1 MLMACPREGVGC
13 PPGHATK
20 GGPLGP
26 ALVHQKRH
34 HTFQGAQQM
43 LLGTWALPQCT
54 GNGTTCPKGPTPF
67 HGGCARASAGGQCRC
82 WGGLQCWGQS
92 LKWVFPNNQQAIG
105 LASWPGAA
113 STARLH
119 SGGPGVWPRAPQKK
133 IIDGCSHRGTAI
145 AKFVSNGGGLCSLH
159 HCCQNGPLLLCCCL
173 LPPHGLA
180 VLLLLLLLWG
190 AATVVAK

>member
-1 MLMACPREGVGC
+1 MQDSPIPSGPMLMACPREGVGC

-34 HTFQGAQQM
+34 HTFQGAQQR

-67 HGGCARASAGGQCRC
+67 HGVCARASAGGQCRC

-92 LKWVFPNNQQAIG
+92 LKWVPPNNQQAIG
-105 LASWPGAA
+105 LASWLGAA

-133 IIDGCSHRGTAI
+133 IIDGCSHAPWHG
-145 AKFVSNGGGLCSLH
+145 
-159 HCCQNGPLLLCCCL
+159 HCQVCF
-173 LPPHGLA
+173 
-180 VLLLLLLLWG
+180 
-190 AATVVAK
+190 